1 MKELSATEIRV
12 KTLVEDF
19 FANRISGEEIDREL
33 TREREELELIKK
45 NRLKAGRKRSAKGTV
60 SDCTEY
66 IRPFLN

>member
-1 MKELSATEIRV
+1 MKELSAIEIRV

-19 FANRISGEEIDREL
+19 FANRISGEELDREL

-45 NRLKAGRKRSAKGTV
+45 KRLKTGRKRPSKGTA

>member
-1 MKELSATEIRV
+1 MKELSVREIRV

-19 FANRISGEEIDREL
+19 FANRISGEELDREL

-45 NRLKAGRKRSAKGTV
+45 KRLKTGRKGPANGTV